1 MKINNLLTNKYLFKT
16 LVIVVIFSLIFFYSR
31 YLNHGLPF
39 FVNND
44 EIGFLKSTIFF
55 FNFFSSNYKY
65 LADPFYSPLFNFF
78 GSAFI
83 ALVDGILNN
92 NFSDIE
98 NHIYFNP
105 SLLMK
110 YGRLTS
116 LLVSGTSLFIF
127 YLIFNKL
134 KISKVIIINLLISLS
149 FSLFFLDIS
158 LTNGKNSFF
167 LLFFLLQYY
176 FFLKYFQKI
185 EKFNTKSYIVFGF
198 LTAFSWGIN
207 YICALVSITSILLLH
222 YKKYKLTNLYYFI
235 YFLILFI
242 LIGFIPNYI
251 YNETSTIWHW
261 QDLSDLTNNHAFT
274 NRIDKFQDSF
284 LRAIKI
290 IYFTER
296 YYFLLFIIIFSFYI
310 KSKKLQNRFL
320 FFFTIILLLEPIFL
334 LLITSRAFPQLKYFS
349 PSITLAYIL
358 FGLGF
363 NEILKIYNKKIL
375 ISLFLIV
382 NLIIIILKFSQLNI
396 AINIIKSEHNFYNV
410 YEKEFQNSDKT
421 IYFLRNILIRKNEN
435 NLNLYKDLHLNDLIE
450 EKWYGKDSLQSLNIK
465 LKKIDNKYLTIPD
478 QLKKITVLENIYE
491 FKDIERLF
499 KFLKE
504 EKGYDFI
511 GIPHVTPLEK
521 SRTPNFSKKYSIIEY
536 VENNFEMSNYY
547 KGNDLVTARDVID
560 KIYLGKIH
568 ELKNEE
574 RIGYP
579 YKLYKINK

>member
-1 MKINNLLTNKYLFKT
+1 MIKHLFKT
-16 LVIVVIFSLIFFYSR
+16 SIFVIIFSFIFFYAR

-44 EIGFLKSTIFF
+44 EIGFLKSTLFF

-65 LADPFYSPLFNFF
+65 LADPFYSPLFNFL

-83 ALVDGILNN
+83 ALVDGIINN
-92 NFSDIE
+92 NFSDIA

-105 SLLMK
+105 SLLIK
-110 YGRLTS
+110 YGRLIS

-127 YLIFNKL
+127 YLILDKL
-134 KISKVIIINLLISLS
+134 KISKIIILNLLISISL
-149 FSLFFLDIS
+149 SLFFLDIS

-185 EKFNTKSYIVFGF
+185 EKFNIKSYFVFGF
-198 LTAFSWGIN
+198 LAAFSWGIN
-207 YICALVSITSILLLH
+207 YFCAVVSITSIFLLH
-222 YKKYKLTNLYYFI
+222 YKKYKLTNLYFFI
-235 YFLILFI
+235 YFSILFF
-242 LIGFIPNYI
+242 LVGFVPNYLF
-251 YNETSTIWHW
+251 NETSTMAHW
-261 QDLSDLTNNHAFT
+261 IDISDPSNNTFT
-274 NRIDKFQDSF
+274 NRLYKFQDSF
-284 LRAIKI
+284 IRAIKI

-296 YYFLLFIIIFSFYI
+296 YYFLLFIVIFCFYI
-310 KSKKLQNRFL
+310 KSTKLQNRFL

-334 LLITSRAFPQLKYFS
+334 LLIAERAFPQLKYFS
-349 PSITLAYIL
+349 PSIVLAYIL

-382 NLIIIILKFSQLNI
+382 NFIIIILKFSQLSG

-410 YEKEFQNSDKT
+410 YKKEVQNSDKT

-435 NLNLYKDLHLNDLIE
+435 NLNLYKELHLNDLIE
-450 EKWYGKDSLQSLNIK
+450 EKWYGKDNLQSLNKK
-465 LKKIDNKYLTIPD
+465 LKKIDNEYLMIPN
-478 QLKKITVLENIYE
+478 QLKKITVLEKIFE

-504 EKGYDFI
+504 EKGYNFI
-511 GIPHVTPLEK
+511 VIPNITPLEK
-521 SRTPNFSKKYSIIEY
+521 STIPNFSKRYSIIEY
-536 VENNFEMSNYY
+536 VENNFKILNYY
-547 KGNDLVTARDVID
+547 KGNDLDTARDVVE
-560 KIYLGKIH
+560 KIYLGKML
-568 ELKNEE
+568 ELKDEK

-579 YKLYKINK
+579 YKVYTIN